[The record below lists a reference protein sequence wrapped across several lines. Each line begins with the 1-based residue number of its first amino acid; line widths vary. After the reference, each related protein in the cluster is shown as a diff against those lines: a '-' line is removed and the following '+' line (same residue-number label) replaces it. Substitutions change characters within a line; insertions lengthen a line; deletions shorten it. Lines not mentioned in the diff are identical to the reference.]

1 MREPVQEAEEANFLP
16 VADQPGMMKVMD
28 AVIGIRGG
36 DEVGELAALVGWLR
50 AERELEG
57 AVQVVR
63 RDVAETELGS
73 GLDVVSVAVGS
84 GGVVALAQSLSA
96 WLRARRSDVKVT
108 VTANGR
114 TVEVDARRVSD
125 PMGLINRVLESGD
138 DTGN

>member
-1 MREPVQEAEEANFLP
+1 
-16 VADQPGMMKVMD
+16 MKVMD

-50 AERELEG
+50 AERELQG

-63 RDVAETELGS
+63 GDIAATELGS
-73 GLDVVSVAVGS
+73 GLDVISVAVGS
-84 GGVVALAQSLSA
+84 GGVGVALAQSLSA
-96 WLRARRSDVKVT
+96 WLGARRSDVKVT

-125 PMGLINRVLESGD
+125 PVGLITRILGGD
-138 DTGN
+138 DDPGN